1 MTKPNTIKA
10 QLLEYYMAHNHTEF
24 TNTVIKV
31 LSCTDPEI
39 ENSLEAHEELNVIVA
54 IPRQQNLRVDIIDPE
69 EPHMEESSAQGESRR
84 PPSGTTYDRPRPPP
98 RRHET
103 TYQSGPVG
111 GSYRSGTSRFQRINV
126 PEDYIPE
133 KKFSMDILSIDCT
146 SVDDRKL
153 RIQAWHH
160 SMRLIIS
167 TDNNMSQ
174 DFELAHILMQ
184 NKSIGIANDAITGIN
199 KDEFMRGTCEDFLQN
214 VVNMLYLCFLGTNY
228 LNDGENQTRLKQEKA
243 RARLT
248 KLQICDLCFLD
259 QFTCDYEKNLFSIPN
274 EEWIGYIEDYLRKIP
289 YIGPLCLKEY
299 QDLPPVSKLSVMAAK
314 NMVQERL
321 TKVCTDRMLAK
332 RTKKINL
339 CCPEF
344 QGPETMYGCQTIP
357 QLKKWKK
364 KLKKKYRFKKP
375 KKKHYYKSPKKFRKY
390 FGHPKRK
397 KRFFKRNSKGL
408 NEEPQE
414 LGKKDKPK
422 FCPQQKKSC
431 KCWICQQVGHMSYEC
446 PNKGSNK
453 DQAKVFEEI
462 IEAYNL
468 APLEEAFSDVS
479 SDEDLYYL
487 ETSSSESEYDSSTDT
502 DSTDQE

>member
-1 MTKPNTIKA
+1 MTKPNTVKA

-69 EPHMEESSAQGESRR
+69 DPHMEESSAQGESRR

-98 RRHET
+98 RRHEA

-146 SVDDRKL
+146 SVEDRKL

-167 TDNNMSQ
+167 TDNNVSQ

-184 NKSIGIANDAITGIN
+184 NKSIGIATDAITGIN

-228 LNDGENQTRLKQEKA
+228 L
-243 RARLT
+243 
-248 KLQICDLCFLD
+248 
-259 QFTCDYEKNLFSIPN
+259 
-274 EEWIGYIEDYLRKIP
+274 
-289 YIGPLCLKEY
+289 
-299 QDLPPVSKLSVMAAK
+299 V
-314 NMVQERL
+314 
-321 TKVCTDRMLAK
+321 
-332 RTKKINL
+332 
-339 CCPEF
+339 
-344 QGPETMYGCQTIP
+344 
-357 QLKKWKK
+357 
-364 KLKKKYRFKKP
+364 
-375 KKKHYYKSPKKFRKY
+375 
-390 FGHPKRK
+390 
-397 KRFFKRNSKGL
+397 
-408 NEEPQE
+408 
-414 LGKKDKPK
+414 
-422 FCPQQKKSC
+422 
-431 KCWICQQVGHMSYEC
+431 
-446 PNKGSNK
+446 
-453 DQAKVFEEI
+453 
-462 IEAYNL
+462 
-468 APLEEAFSDVS
+468 
-479 SDEDLYYL
+479 
-487 ETSSSESEYDSSTDT
+487 
-502 DSTDQE
+502 